1 MLNIYLNNT
10 HIPPQ
15 HKRQTTPLQHLNEF
29 LGYHIIIII
38 RLSGHQAIR
47 LSIAIVITENDLNP
61 VLLHTCIKLKHG

>member
-15 HKRQTTPLQHLNEF
+15 LKRQTTPLQLLNEL
-29 LGYHIIIII
+29 LGYHIINTI
-38 RLSGHQAIR
+38 RLSGHRAIR
-47 LSIAIVITENDLNP
+47 LSLVIVNTENDLNP